1 MKEEL
6 GMVDSIFIGLSVLT
20 IGSALFALE
29 SREIIYGAISLA
41 ISMLGIAGFFI
52 LLDSP
57 FVAMFQIAVYV
68 GAVAV
73 LVIFIVMLVR
83 TQALFSSKEDRGR
96 QITGLIFS
104 ILMMIGI
111 GIVLLSSEFSKVEY
125 NPLVDKMVNKIGNEM
140 LTYYSPAFILLALT
154 LAGSIIGALS
164 LARREDQN
172 SDTDNEFA
180 KEESLKFSDSAEGY
194 ETSSMTENTY
204 IAQDDFPGKKSQKKS
219 SFTKLGRFKIK

>member
-6 GMVDSIFIGLSVLT
+6 LMADAAFIGLSILT
-20 IGSALFALE
+20 VGSAIFALE
-29 SREIIYGAISLA
+29 SREIIYGAIALA

-83 TQALFSSKEDRGR
+83 TESLFSTEEDKGR
-96 QITGLIFS
+96 RIAGLIFS
-104 ILMMIGI
+104 LLMMVGI
-111 GIVLLSSEFSKVEY
+111 GVLLFSSLFSRAEFS
-125 NPLVDKMVNKIGNEM
+125 PLMEKIVNKIGNEM
-140 LTYYSPAFILLALT
+140 LTYYSPVFILLALT

-164 LARREDQN
+164 LARRDDSDQRAQT
-172 SDTDNEFA
+172 STTPSPQYEEKIYLDKKNE
-180 KEESLKFSDSAEGY
+180 EQE
-194 ETSSMTENTY
+194 
-204 IAQDDFPGKKSQKKS
+204 QV
-219 SFTKLGRFKIK
+219 